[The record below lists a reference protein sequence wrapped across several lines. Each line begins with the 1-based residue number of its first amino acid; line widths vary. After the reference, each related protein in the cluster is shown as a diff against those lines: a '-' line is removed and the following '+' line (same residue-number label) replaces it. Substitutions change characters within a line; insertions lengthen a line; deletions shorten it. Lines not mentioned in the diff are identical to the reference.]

1 MPVAAAAIGVDT
13 RSMNAS
19 DRASTLDLAV
29 VRMALMI
36 ASRAPS
42 VHNTQPW
49 RWVFDGARLRLH
61 TDTDRQLR
69 SADPLGRQLVISC
82 GAVLDHAR
90 LAFISMG
97 WFADVTRFP
106 DPNVSGHLAT
116 LEFRPWP
123 GALNTTAA
131 RIRAIRRRRTDRL
144 PMLAPPGWPDVLAA
158 VRELAR
164 PHHVSVDEI
173 AESNRPRLAAATE
186 HAAALR
192 RYDMPYQ
199 TELHWWTGHSNIS
212 EGVPAAALVSDA
224 EAARVDVGRPF
235 PSAPYSVRRDH
246 LEDRARLV
254 VLSTLGETPAQWL
267 HTGEALSE
275 VLLECTAR
283 GLATC
288 ALTHI
293 TELATSRS
301 VITDLIPHPDLPQVV
316 VRIGTAPED
325 TDPTP
330 TPRRPL
336 DEVLE
341 VRAV

>member
-1 MPVAAAAIGVDT
+1 
-13 RSMNAS
+13 MNAS
-19 DRASTLDLAV
+19 DRASAPDRRT
-29 VRMALMI
+29 VRMALKL

-49 RWVFDGARLRLH
+49 CWMFDGARLQLRS
-61 TDTDRQLR
+61 DTDRLLQ

-90 LAFISMG
+90 LAFLSMG
-97 WFADVTRFP
+97 WFAQVTRFP
-106 DPNVSGHLAT
+106 EPDLPDLLAT

-123 GALNTTAA
+123 GALNTAA
-131 RIRAIRRRRTDRL
+131 GRVRAIHRRRTDRL
-144 PMLAPPGWPDVLAA
+144 PMLAPDGWHDVLGA

-164 PHHVSVDEI
+164 PHHVAVDEI
-173 AESNRPRLAAATE
+173 ADSSRPRLAAATE
-186 HAAALR
+186 HATALR
-192 RYDMPYQ
+192 RYDMDYQ
-199 TELHWWTGHSNIS
+199 NELHWWAGHSEVL
-212 EGVPAAALVSDA
+212 EGIPVAALVSDA
-224 EAARVDVGRPF
+224 EAARVDVGRTF
-235 PSAPYSVRRDH
+235 PSSPYSARRDD
-246 LEDRARLV
+246 LEDKARLV
-254 VLSTLGETPAQWL
+254 VLSTLGDTPAQWL

-293 TELATSRS
+293 TELAASRS
-301 VITDLIPHPDLPQVV
+301 VITDLIPHRDFPQVI
-316 VRIGTAPED
+316 VRIGIAPED
-325 TDPTP
+325 TASAP

-341 VRAV
+341 VRSS

>member
-1 MPVAAAAIGVDT
+1 
-13 RSMNAS
+13 MNAS
-19 DRASTLDLAV
+19 DRASTPDLRT
-29 VRMALMI
+29 VRMALML
-36 ASRAPS
+36 ACRAPS

-49 RWVFDGARLRLH
+49 RWVFDGTRLH
-61 TDTDRQLR
+61 LFSDTDRLLR
-69 SADPLGRQLVISC
+69 SADPLGRQMVISC

-90 LAFISMG
+90 LAFVSMG
-97 WFADVTRFP
+97 WFADVTRIP
-106 DPNVSGHLAT
+106 DPDLPGLLAT

-131 RIRAIRRRRTDRL
+131 RVRAIRRRRTDRL
-144 PMLAPPGWPDVLAA
+144 PMLAPDGWFDVFDAL
-158 VRELAR
+158 RELAR
-164 PHHVSVDEI
+164 PHHVAVDEI
-173 AESNRPRLAAATE
+173 ADSNRPRLAAATE
-186 HAAALR
+186 HATALR

-199 TELHWWTGHSNIS
+199 NELHWWTGHSAVK

-224 EAARVDVGRPF
+224 EAARVDVGRSF
-235 PSAPYSVRRDH
+235 PPAPYSVRRAE
-246 LEDRARLV
+246 LEDRSRLV
-254 VLSTLGETPAQWL
+254 VLSTLGEAPAQWL

-293 TELATSRS
+293 TELVASRS
-301 VITDLIPHPDLPQVV
+301 VIAEVVPQPDVPQVV
-316 VRIGTAPED
+316 IRIGTAPED

-341 VRAV
+341 VRAL

>member
-1 MPVAAAAIGVDT
+1 
-13 RSMNAS
+13 MNAS
-19 DRASTLDLAV
+19 DRASTPDLRT
-29 VRMALMI
+29 VRMALML
-36 ASRAPS
+36 ACRAPS

-49 RWVFDGARLRLH
+49 RWVFDGTRLH
-61 TDTDRQLR
+61 LFSDTDRLLR

-90 LAFISMG
+90 LAFVSMG
-97 WFADVTRFP
+97 WFADVARIP
-106 DPNVSGHLAT
+106 DPDLRGLLAT

-123 GALNTTAA
+123 GSLHTTAA
-131 RIRAIRRRRTDRL
+131 RVRAIHQRRTDRL
-144 PMLAPPGWPDVLAA
+144 PMLAPPGWFDVLAA

-164 PHHVSVDEI
+164 PHHVAVDEI
-173 AESNRPRLAAATE
+173 AESNRPRLAAATQ
-186 HAAALR
+186 HATALR

-199 TELHWWTGHSNIS
+199 TELHWWAGHSDVA
-212 EGVPAAALVSDA
+212 EGVPVAALVSDA
-224 EAARVDVGRPF
+224 EAARVDVGRGF
-235 PSAPYSVRRDH
+235 PTTPYSTRRAE
-246 LEDRARLV
+246 LEDKSRLV
-254 VLSTLGETPAQWL
+254 VLSTLGDAPAHWL

-293 TELATSRS
+293 TELVTSRS
-301 VITDLIPHPDLPQVV
+301 VIAEVIPHSDVPQVV
-316 VRIGTAPED
+316 IRIGAAPENAD
-325 TDPTP
+325 FAP

>member
-1 MPVAAAAIGVDT
+1 
-13 RSMNAS
+13 MNAS
-19 DRASTLDLAV
+19 DHGSAPDLRT
-29 VRMALMI
+29 VRMALML
-36 ASRAPS
+36 ACRAPS

-49 RWVFDGARLRLH
+49 RWVYDGTRLH
-61 TDTDRQLR
+61 LYRDTSRLLR

-90 LAFISMG
+90 LAFVSMG
-97 WFADVTRFP
+97 WFADVIRLPESDVT
-106 DPNVSGHLAT
+106 DHLAT
-116 LEFRPWP
+116 LEFRPWT

-131 RIRAIRRRRTDRL
+131 RVRAIHDRYTDRL
-144 PMLAPPGWPDVLAA
+144 PMLAPDGWRDVLDA

-164 PHHVSVDEI
+164 PHHVATDEI
-173 AESNRPRLAAATE
+173 ADRSRPRLAAAAQ
-186 HAAALR
+186 HATALR

-199 TELHWWTGHSNIS
+199 NELHWWTGHSDTQQ
-212 EGVPAAALVSDA
+212 GVPTAALVSEA
-224 EAARVDVGRPF
+224 EAARVEFGRGF
-235 PSAPYSVRRDH
+235 PPAPYSVRRAE
-246 LEDRARLV
+246 LADRSRLV
-254 VLSTLGETPAQWL
+254 VLSTVGDTPAHWL

-288 ALTHI
+288 PLTHI

-301 VITDLIPHPDLPQVV
+301 VIADLIPDPDIPQVV
-316 VRIGTAPED
+316 IRIGSAPEEAELA
-325 TDPTP
+325 P

-341 VRAV
+341 LR

>member
-1 MPVAAAAIGVDT
+1 
-13 RSMNAS
+13 MNTS
-19 DRASTLDLAV
+19 DRPNTPDLRT
-29 VRMALMI
+29 VRMALML
-36 ASRAPS
+36 ACRAPS

-49 RWVFDGARLRLH
+49 RWVFDGTQLRLH
-61 TDTDRQLR
+61 SDTDRLLH

-90 LAFISMG
+90 LAFVWMG
-97 WFADVTRFP
+97 WFTDITRFP
-106 DPNVSGHLAT
+106 DPDLPGHLAT

-131 RIRAIRRRRTDRL
+131 RIRAIHQRRTDRL
-144 PMLAPPGWPDVLAA
+144 PMLAPPGWLDVLAA
-158 VRELAR
+158 VRDLAR

-173 AESNRPRLAAATE
+173 AERNRPRLAAATE
-186 HAAALR
+186 HATALR

-199 TELHWWTGHSNIS
+199 TELHWWTGHSDAKA
-212 EGVPAAALVSDA
+212 GVPAAALVSDS
-224 EAARVDVGRPF
+224 EAARVDIGRSF
-235 PSAPYSVRRDH
+235 PAAPYSVRRTD
-246 LEDRARLV
+246 LEDEARLV
-254 VLSTLGETPAQWL
+254 VLSTLDETAAQWL

-293 TELATSRS
+293 TELAASRS
-301 VITDLIPHPDLPQVV
+301 VITDLIPHPDVPQVV
-316 VRIGTAPED
+316 IRIGTAPED
-325 TDPTP
+325 TDYTP

-341 VRAV
+341 IATA